1 MDKKELKDLSREE
14 LVDVVYGLVNEG
26 NKAVRKPTPRAVA
39 KERARLRHRA
49 LVRRRIFTGLGILV
63 VVAALAVLV
72 STYLFTVI
80 QVSGDS
86 MEPTLKDGDVLVL
99 VNGATKKQGELCCIA
114 WQNKLLIKRVIAG
127 EGQTVAMDDYGNVYV
142 DGKYLDEPYLKVKS
156 LGECDCIFPYTVPE
170 GKIFVMGDMRD
181 TSIDS
186 RNSAVGCIGKDQI
199 VGRVFFKIWSAKE
212 KK

>member
-1 MDKKELKDLSREE
+1 MLDKEELKKLSREE
-14 LVDVVYGLVNEG
+14 LVDVVYGLVNE
-26 NKAVRKPTPRAVA
+26 KDKSVKSPTPKAVA

-49 LVRRRIFTGLGILV
+49 LVRRRILTGLGILI

-86 MEPTLKDGDVLVL
+86 MEPTLSDGDVLVL
-99 VNGATKKQGELCCIA
+99 VNGPADKQGQLCCIA
-114 WQNKLLIKRVIAG
+114 WQNKLLIKRVIAKA
-127 EGQTVAMDDYGNVYV
+127 GQKVEMDENGNVYV
-142 DGKYLDEPYLKVKS
+142 DGTYLDEPYLKVKS

-186 RNSAVGCIGKDQI
+186 RNSAVGCIGNDQI
-199 VGRVFFKIWSAKE
+199 VGRVFFRLGGRS